1 MFLNFKNVPKDF
13 EANTQFY
20 RKKHVIRDP
29 TEVNVGYFG
38 ATALLES
45 ITRSGAIKTGF
56 IEFFVRSSCVKNL
69 GASRIPK
76 RKLGPKQQKGQVSI

>member
-1 MFLNFKNVPKDF
+1 M
-13 EANTQFY
+13 
-20 RKKHVIRDP
+20 
-29 TEVNVGYFG
+29 GYFG

-69 GASRIPK
+69 GASQIRQTKTWAETAEGSSLI
-76 RKLGPKQQKGQVSI
+76 